1 MPKNKKPKKD
11 PMAPKRNQ
19 SAYIMFQNH
28 MREAFMEA
36 NPRMVRNSN
45 IIFIHYVRYN
55 PHN

>member
-36 NPRMVRNSN
+36 NPRMVRNSSSD
-45 IIFIHYVRYN
+45 Y
-55 PHN
+55 